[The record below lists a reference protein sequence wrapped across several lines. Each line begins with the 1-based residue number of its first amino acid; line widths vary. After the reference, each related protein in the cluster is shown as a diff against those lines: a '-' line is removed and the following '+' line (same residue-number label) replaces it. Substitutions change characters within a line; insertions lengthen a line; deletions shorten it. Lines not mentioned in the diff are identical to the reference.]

1 MAQALVRSTI
11 QRKADEVAKLTSSID
26 QYEVIALASL
36 YKVRASQLQELTK
49 RFRSDI
55 LMKTA
60 KNVLVKLALDRSA
73 RQNIQDLS
81 KHMVGSNLLL
91 LTNMNP
97 FTLSILLDKNKIK
110 ATAKAGDI
118 APTDITIPA
127 GNTGLP
133 PGPAISELHDAG
145 VRTRIESGSVWVM
158 RDTVV
163 AKKGEAIPP
172 RVASVL
178 SKLGVKPLEVG
189 LQLVAAY
196 DDGLILTAEQL
207 SLDLAATARQL
218 EDAHQQAINL
228 SVNASYPTAETI
240 GLLLQRAHLEAR
252 ALAINAAYMTPAVAA
267 EVVAKAYSH
276 MISLASCIAKINPD
290 AAPKEL
296 KQRKS

>member
-11 QRKADEVAKLTSSID
+11 QQKADEVAKLTSSID

-36 YKVRASQLQELTK
+36 HKVRASQLQELTK

-55 LMKTA
+55 LFKTA
-60 KNVLVKLALDRSA
+60 KNVLVKRALDRSVK
-73 RQNIQDLS
+73 RNIQDLS

-97 FTLSILLDKNKIK
+97 FALSILLDKNKIK

-118 APTDITIPA
+118 APADITIPA

-163 AKKGEAIPP
+163 AKKGETIPP

-196 DDGLILTAEQL
+196 DEGLVFTDEQL
-207 SLDLAATARQL
+207 SLDLTTTAKQL

-228 SVNASYPTAETI
+228 SVNAFYPTAETI
-240 GLLLQRAHLEAR
+240 GFLLQRAHREAR

-276 MISLASCIAKINPD
+276 MVSLASCIAKINPD
-290 AAPKEL
+290 AAPKGLE
-296 KQRKS
+296 

>member
-11 QRKADEVAKLTSSID
+11 QQKADEVAKLTSSID

-36 YKVRASQLQELTK
+36 HKVRASQLQELTK

-55 LMKTA
+55 LFKTA
-60 KNVLVKLALDRSA
+60 KNVLVKRALDRSVK
-73 RQNIQDLS
+73 RNIQDLS

-97 FTLSILLDKNKIK
+97 FALSILLDKNKIK

-196 DDGLILTAEQL
+196 DDGLVFTADQL
-207 SLDLAATARQL
+207 SLDLAATTRQL
-218 EDAHQQAINL
+218 EDAHQRAINL
-228 SVNASYPTAETI
+228 SVNTSYPTVETI
-240 GLLLQRAHLEAR
+240 GLLLQRAHREAR

-290 AAPKEL
+290 AAPKGL
-296 KQRKS
+296 K

>member
-11 QRKADEVAKLTSSID
+11 QQKADEVAKLTSSID

-36 YKVRASQLQELTK
+36 HKVRASQLQELTK

-55 LMKTA
+55 LFKTA
-60 KNVLVKLALDRSA
+60 KNVLVKRALDRSVK
-73 RQNIQDLS
+73 RNIQDLS

-97 FTLSILLDKNKIK
+97 FALSILLDKNKIK

-118 APTDITIPA
+118 APADITIPA

-163 AKKGEAIPP
+163 AKKGETIPP

-196 DDGLILTAEQL
+196 DEGLVFTDEQL
-207 SLDLAATARQL
+207 SLDLTATAKQL

-240 GLLLQRAHLEAR
+240 GFLLQRAHREAR

-276 MISLASCIAKINPD
+276 MVSLASCIAKINPD
-290 AAPKEL
+290 AAPKGLE
-296 KQRKS
+296 

>member
-1 MAQALVRSTI
+1 MAQALVRGTI
-11 QRKADEVAKLTSSID
+11 QRKADEVVKLASSIE
-26 QYEVIALASL
+26 QYEVIAFAGLH
-36 YKVRASQLQELTK
+36 KVRATQLQELTK

-55 LMKTA
+55 LLKTA
-60 KNVLVKLALDRSA
+60 KNALVKRALERSA
-73 RQNIQDLS
+73 KRNISELT

-97 FTLSILLDKNKIK
+97 FTLSILLGKNKIK
-110 ATAKAGDI
+110 TTAKAGDI

-133 PGPAISELHDAG
+133 PGPAISELHEAG

-158 RDTVV
+158 QDTVV
-163 AKKGEAIPP
+163 AKKGEAIPA

-196 DDGLILTAEQL
+196 DDGLVFTTEQL
-207 SLDLAATARQL
+207 SLDLTETARQF

-240 GLLLQRAHLEAR
+240 GILLQRAHMEAR
-252 ALAINAAYMTPAVAA
+252 ALAINAAYVTPAVAA
-267 EVVAKAYSH
+267 EVVARAYSH
-276 MISLASCIAKINPD
+276 MVSLASQIAKINPD
-290 AAPKEL
+290 AAPKGL
-296 KQRKS
+296 G

>member
-1 MAQALVRSTI
+1 MAQTLVRSTI
-11 QRKADEVAKLTSSID
+11 QRKADAVAKLTSSID
-26 QYEVIALASL
+26 QYDVIAFASL

-49 RFRSDI
+49 RFRSGI
-55 LMKTA
+55 QLKTA
-60 KNVLVKLALDRSA
+60 KNVLVKRALERSA
-73 RQNIQDLS
+73 KRNIQALS
-81 KHMVGSNLLL
+81 KHMIGSNLLL

-97 FTLSILLDKNKIK
+97 FALSILLGKNKIK

-118 APTDITIPA
+118 APTDIMIPA

-196 DDGLILTAEQL
+196 EDGLVFTAEQL
-207 SLDLAATARQL
+207 SLDLTATVRQL

-240 GLLLQRAHLEAR
+240 RLLLQRAHMEAR
-252 ALAINAAYMTPAVAA
+252 ALAINAAYMTPTVAA

-276 MISLASCIAKINPD
+276 MISLASYIAKINPD

-296 KQRKS
+296 E

>member
-1 MAQALVRSTI
+1 MAQVLVRSTI
-11 QRKADEVAKLTSSID
+11 QRKADEVVKLTSSVD
-26 QYEVIALASL
+26 QYEVIAFASL
-36 YKVRASQLQELTK
+36 HKVRASQLQELTK

-55 LMKTA
+55 LMKAA
-60 KNVLVKLALDRSA
+60 KNVLVKRALERSA
-73 RQNIQDLS
+73 KRNIQDFS

-97 FTLSILLDKNKIK
+97 FALSILLDKNKIK

-196 DDGLILTAEQL
+196 DDGLVFTADQL
-207 SLDLAATARQL
+207 SLDLAATTRQL
-218 EDAHQQAINL
+218 EDAHQRAINL
-228 SVNASYPTAETI
+228 SVNTSYPTVETI
-240 GLLLQRAHLEAR
+240 GLLLQRAHREAR

-290 AAPKEL
+290 AAPKGL
-296 KQRKS
+296 K